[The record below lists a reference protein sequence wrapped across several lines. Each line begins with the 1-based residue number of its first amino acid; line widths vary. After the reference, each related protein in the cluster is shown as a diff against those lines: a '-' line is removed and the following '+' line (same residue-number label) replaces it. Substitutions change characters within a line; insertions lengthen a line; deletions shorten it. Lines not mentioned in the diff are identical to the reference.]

1 MKPVYW
7 KLIGL
12 AEVGIVAAY
21 YNLFTNMGSISTNP
35 AISWPYRVKINDLIY
50 LDPTSRIL
58 GYLVLIALTLLILF
72 ADKLQFTQKVERSV
86 IASKSEQSVLEGN

>member
-1 MKPVYW
+1 MNPVYW

-35 AISWPYRVKINDLIY
+35 AISWPLRVEINGLLY
-50 LDPTSRIL
+50 LDPITRIL
-58 GYLVLIALTLLILF
+58 GYLIIIALTLLILF
-72 ADKLQFTQKVERSV
+72 ADRLERRR
-86 IASKSEQSVLEGN
+86 I